1 LNAKSDGRDETR
13 TENWHFSAAARAA
26 PAVVT
31 VAVPS
36 INHGRFLDEAL
47 CSIAQQRV
55 ATRILLADAGS
66 RDETADVIARWE
78 PRLAGWRSGKDAGQA
93 AAINEAIAL
102 DDARYVC
109 WMNADDTFLPGG
121 LDALAAALDANPT
134 VPMVYGR
141 AWVTNVRGDRLAPA
155 GLMPVT
161 PWILAQRCPISQ
173 PATLIRRS
181 VWEALG
187 GLDER
192 LQFALDYDLW
202 WRVLLRFGS
211 PLQIVNYV
219 ATTRA
224 HMDTKT
230 ARARQLH
237 YDEAVSVVRRHYGRV
252 PIKWRIAWPISV
264 GARTLY
270 YRWRTFRRQAGS

>member
-1 LNAKSDGRDETR
+1 LNANSNGRDETR
-13 TENWHFSAAARAA
+13 TGRWHFSTTIRTVPAA
-26 PAVVT
+26 VT

-47 CSIAQQRV
+47 RSIAQQRV

-66 RDETADVIARWE
+66 HDETADIIARWA

-102 DDARYVC
+102 DDAPYVC

-121 LDALAAALDANPT
+121 LDTLAAALDANPAA
-134 VPMVYGR
+134 PMVYGK
-141 AWVTNVRGDRLAPA
+141 AWITNERGGRVSPA
-155 GLMPVT
+155 GVMPVT
-161 PWILAQRCPISQ
+161 RWMLAQRCPISQ

-187 GLDER
+187 GLDAR
-192 LQFALDYDLW
+192 LHYALDYDLW
-202 WRVLLRFGS
+202 WRILLRFGN
-211 PLQIVNYV
+211 PLQIGDYV
-219 ATTRA
+219 ATSRA

-237 YDEAVSVVRRHYGRV
+237 YDEAIDVVRRHYGRV

-270 YRWRTFRRQAGS
+270 YRLRMFRRQAGS

>member
-1 LNAKSDGRDETR
+1 LNTCGDGDAETR
-13 TENWHFSAAARAA
+13 TGDWRFSAAARAA

-36 INHGRFLDEAL
+36 LDHGRFLDESL

-55 ATRILLADAGS
+55 ATRILVADAGS
-66 RDETADVIARWE
+66 RDETLDVLARWA
-78 PRLAGWRSGKDAGQA
+78 PRLAGWRSGPDAGQA

-102 DDARYVC
+102 DDGRYVC
-109 WMNADDTFLPGG
+109 WMNADDTFMPGG
-121 LDALAAALDANPT
+121 LDTLAAALDANP
-134 VPMVYGR
+134 VAPMVYGR
-141 AWVTNVRGDRLAPA
+141 AWVTNERGGRVSPA
-155 GLMPVT
+155 GVLPVT
-161 PWILAQRCPISQ
+161 RWVLAQRCPISQ
-173 PATLIRRS
+173 PATLIRRT

-187 GLDER
+187 GLDVR
-192 LQFALDYDLW
+192 LQYALDYDLW
-202 WRVLLRFGS
+202 WRVLLRFGN
-211 PLQIVNYV
+211 PLQIGDYV

-252 PIKWRIAWPISV
+252 PIKWRLAWPISV

-270 YRWRTFRRQAGS
+270 YRWRMSRRQTGP